1 MSNQVKNKPTVWFW
15 VLGVLALLWNLM
27 GVTAYLMDAYMK
39 EEAMAAY
46 TEAQKEILISQPA
59 WITAAYAL
67 AVFGGALGCIALLL
81 RKKWATPLFLISL
94 IAITARTGY
103 FFFMTNTTELFDI
116 VTGTVLPIAVIII
129 AGLLLIFSKIATE
142 RKWIN

>member
-1 MSNQVKNKPTVWFW
+1 MSNQEKNKPTVWFW

-27 GVTAYLMDAYMK
+27 GVAAYLMEAYMK
-39 EEAMAAY
+39 EEAMASY
-46 TEAQKEILISQPA
+46 TEAQKEILITQPA

-67 AVFGGALGCIALLL
+67 AVFGGAMGCIALLF
-81 RKKWATPLFLISL
+81 RKKWATPLFLISF
-94 IAITARTGY
+94 IAVTARTGY

-142 RKWIN
+142 RRWIN

>member
-27 GVTAYLMDAYMK
+27 GVVFYLLEAYQN

-46 TEAQKEILISQPA
+46 TVAQKEFLFSQPA
-59 WITAAYAL
+59 WLTGAWAF
-67 AVFGGALGCIALLL
+67 AVFGGTLACLALLI
-81 RKKWATPLFLISL
+81 RKKWATPLFMISL
-94 IAITARTGY
+94 LAVIARTGY
-103 FFFMTNTTELFDI
+103 FFFLTNATELFDM
-116 VTGTVLPIAVIII
+116 VNGTILPIAIIII

-142 RKWIN
+142 RRWIN